1 MYDLKSQEKFVFM
14 NHVFFFLQFTLVE
27 KQEEE
32 FS

>member
-14 NHVFFFLQFTLVE
+14 NHVFFLQFTLVE